1 MPQSLPPSLLL
12 ASASPRRREL
22 LWQLGVPHDAR
33 AADIDEQR
41 LPGEGM
47 EACVQRLAHQKAE
60 RVYQQQAP
68 GRRLPVLAADTIVVL
83 GERLLGKPADRAQGL
98 AMLHMLSGRQHRVLT
113 AVALQTEAGVSSHMS
128 ESQVSFRAL
137 SGEECAQY
145 WDTGEPCDKAGA
157 YAIQGYA
164 AAFIRDLQGSY
175 SGVMGLPLHET
186 ADLLRRAGV
195 AVWQRAAS

>member
-1 MPQSLPPSLLL
+1 
-12 ASASPRRREL
+12 
-22 LWQLGVPHDAR
+22 
-33 AADIDEQR
+33 
-41 LPGEGM
+41 
-47 EACVQRLAHQKAE
+47 
-60 RVYQQQAP
+60 
-68 GRRLPVLAADTIVVL
+68 LAADTIVVL

-113 AVALQTEAGVSSHMS
+113 AVALQTQAGVSSHLS
-128 ESQVSFRAL
+128 ESKVSFRAL

-164 AAFIRDLQGSY
+164 AAFISDLQGSY